1 MKIGFI
7 GTGNMGGALAS
18 AVSKG
23 GCEVYLYDKDA
34 EKANALARE
43 ISANSVCAETLISE
57 CDFIFIGVKPQF
69 LPALSAEIKPLLDK
83 KSGEF
88 TLVSMA
94 AGVSLKSLNELF
106 GSVPTIRIMPNTP
119 ASVGKGVILYCTDGV
134 DASRENAFKEFM
146 APCGTVDRIEERLID
161 AASAVS
167 GCGPAFAYMFI
178 DALADGAVECGLPRD
193 KALDYAAS
201 TLEGAAA
208 LLKASG
214 RHPAELK
221 DAVCS
226 PAGSTIEGVRA
237 LEEGSFRA
245 ACINAV
251 KASYERTKELGQK

>member
-18 AVSKG
+18 AVSKSG
-23 GCEVYLYDKDA
+23 SEVYLYDKDSV
-34 EKANALARE
+34 KADSLARE
-43 ISANSVCAETLISE
+43 ISADSVCAETLINE
-57 CDFIFIGVKPQF
+57 CEFIFIGVKPQF
-69 LPALSAEIKPLLDK
+69 LPALSAEIKPLLEK

-106 GSVPTIRIMPNTP
+106 GSVPTVRIMPNTP

-134 DASRENAFKEFM
+134 DSSNENAFKEFM

-251 KASYERTKELGQK
+251 KASYERTRELGQK